1 MSRMPTGFAL
11 VGLLA
16 LLVTGSAAR
25 ATGETRAEAAVSG
38 LPEKLSPLA
47 VGDRAPRLTL
57 KTIDG
62 KSFELAPL
70 IAKQAVVLIFYR
82 GGW

>member
-1 MSRMPTGFAL
+1 MPTAFAL

-16 LLVTGSAAR
+16 SLAIGSAAR
-25 ATGETRAEAAVSG
+25 ATEETPAVAAGPGSPHAVR
-38 LPEKLSPLA
+38 PLA
-47 VGDRAPRLTL
+47 VGDRAPQLTL